1 VAGPF
6 RREDLDEVAALVV
19 GQWRAGLDRDWSAPA
34 GTLEWSCA
42 RTADHTVDSV
52 LAIAFFLAS
61 RKEDG
66 YPEWGWGELT
76 MGPDAPPAHLVDGL
90 EAVCRVLSGV
100 IATAPPGTRAAL
112 RRWPQVETGG
122 PDDFAARGAL
132 ELVLHGADV
141 CAGLDLPLVPPTGLA
156 TRLRDH
162 VREWLWVDARAAPPA
177 VAPVGTLSP
186 TDDPWSDLLEGTGRP
201 RRTPRPAF

>member
-1 VAGPF
+1 VILRGVVGPF

-19 GQWRAGLDRDWSAPA
+19 AQWRAGLDRDWSVPA

-52 LAIAFFLAS
+52 LAVAFFLAS

-76 MGPDAPPAHLVDGL
+76 MGSDVAPAHLVDGL

-112 RRWPQVETGG
+112 RRFPQVETGA

-141 CAGLDLPLVPPTGLA
+141 CAGLGLPLVPPADLA
-156 TRLRDH
+156 RRLLDH
-162 VREWLWVDARAAPPA
+162 VGDWLWVDGRSSPPTVAPIGARAR
-177 VAPVGTLSP
+177 
-186 TDDPWSDLLEGTGRP
+186 TDDPWSDLLEATGRP
-201 RRTPRPAF
+201 RA